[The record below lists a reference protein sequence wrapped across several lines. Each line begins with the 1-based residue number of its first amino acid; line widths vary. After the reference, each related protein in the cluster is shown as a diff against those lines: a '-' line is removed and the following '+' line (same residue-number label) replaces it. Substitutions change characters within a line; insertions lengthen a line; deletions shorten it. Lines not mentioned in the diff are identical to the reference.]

1 MFSATQAF
9 LLAYW
14 YIVVPVVALLFLLI
28 PIIVYWENVRY
39 WHMKVRMHTPL
50 LGRLRYWV
58 RHPGLQDEKTGFLGS
73 ENQLCGAYNHYYKDH
88 DKDPG
93 FFRKCQDYLAKI
105 NEDGRKEKS
114 VGIWALVITLM
125 LIEATA
131 FGYALAPFALTLAT
145 PDTALAGAFGIGL
158 VISIIGLA
166 LSEFSGRA
174 LYMNSVVTHILSF
187 GSMRRAGEEG
197 DMVRKDIV
205 MIDNTNVD
213 DHRPEYQQMLN
224 RVKVPKNGA
233 KPAKRFGILIAYAIF
248 IVGLAV
254 AAFWVRTE
262 TLNAQ
267 ESQLVANPPAA
278 TQSADDFPITGDMAA
293 LTTEANG
300 KSAQD
305 QIDALHRASLVTFA
319 VLSGLFIFIQA
330 TSTYMALIFGFAGTH
345 SRKAWEL
352 THRFANADEFMRYH
366 QSKARSIAVDAQQSL
381 GTLQGMMSSEF
392 HVSGNDHGNTENRKL
407 ARTFENYVQHER
419 VKAVGDNTSAFIRD
433 YVNGTVT
440 KARAAVDAGDN
451 ALARRIIEEASPTLS
466 RISSDDQ
473 NLGELKKQFDSL
485 REFFGPVPA
494 SSLHPAPVQIPSP
507 MVSAKADLVSESV
520 AAEPEPAQVL
530 VSVAAVSPVALVTPS
545 ATRFNH
551 HAWGDLTDYEVEDLD
566 FVAERVGADI
576 AQLLRARKL
585 QMLEKQVG

>member
-1 MFSATQAF
+1 MLSATQAF
-9 LLAYW
+9 LMAYW
-14 YIVVPVVALLFLLI
+14 YIVVPVIALLFLLI
-28 PIIVYWENVRY
+28 PIIVYWESVRY
-39 WHMKVRMHTPL
+39 WLMKVRIHTPL

-58 RHPGLQDEKTGFLGS
+58 KHPGLQDEKTGFLGS
-73 ENQLCGAYNHYYKDH
+73 EKELCGAYDHYYKDH
-88 DKDPG
+88 DKDPT

-105 NEDGRKEKS
+105 NEDGRREKS
-114 VGIWALVITLM
+114 AGIWALVITLM

-166 LSEFSGRA
+166 LSEFCGRA

-187 GSMRRAGEEG
+187 GSMRRSGEDG
-197 DMVRKDIV
+197 DMVRKDLV
-205 MIDNTNVD
+205 MIDNTHID
-213 DHRPEYQQMLN
+213 DSRPEYQQMLN

-233 KPAKRFGILIAYAIF
+233 KPAKRFGILIAYAVF
-248 IVGLAV
+248 ILGLAI

-278 TQSADDFPITGDMAA
+278 SQSTDDFPLTSDMAA
-293 LTTEANG
+293 LGTQADG

-319 VLSGLFIFIQA
+319 VLSGLFVFIQA

-419 VKAVGDNTSAFIRD
+419 IKAVGDNTTAFIRD
-433 YVNGTVT
+433 YINGAVSQ
-440 KARAAVDAGDN
+440 ARDAVQSGDT
-451 ALARRIIEEASPTLS
+451 AQARKIIEDASPTFA
-466 RISSDDQ
+466 RIRSDDQ
-473 NLGELKKQFDSL
+473 HLGSMKKQFDDL
-485 REFFGPVPA
+485 QALFGPSTTVGTAVTPRRA
-494 SSLHPAPVQIPSP
+494 PLLVVAPEPEVVSIAAMTVPVQALP
-507 MVSAKADLVSESV
+507 MT
-520 AAEPEPAQVL
+520 
-530 VSVAAVSPVALVTPS
+530 SPVPPTPTTTPTS
-545 ATRFNH
+545 IRFDHN
-551 HAWGDLTDYEVEDLD
+551 AWGDLTEYEVEDLD
-566 FVAERVGADI
+566 FVAERMGATM
-576 AQLLRARKL
+576 AQLQRARKL
-585 QMLEKQVG
+585 QLLEKKVGQ

>member
-9 LLAYW
+9 LMAYW

-28 PIIVYWENVRY
+28 PVIVYWENVRY
-39 WHMKVRMHTPL
+39 WLMKVRIHTPL

-58 RHPGLQDEKTGFLGS
+58 KHPGLQDEKTGFLGS

-114 VGIWALVITLM
+114 AGIWALVITLM

-213 DHRPEYQQMLN
+213 DARPEYQQMLN
-224 RVKVPKNGA
+224 RVKVPKDGA

-267 ESQLVANPPAA
+267 ESQLIANPPAA
-278 TQSADDFPITGDMAA
+278 SQSADDFPLTEDMAA
-293 LTTEANG
+293 LGSEASG

-352 THRFANADEFMRYH
+352 THRFANADDFMRYH

-381 GTLQGMMSSEF
+381 GALQGMMSSTF

-407 ARTFENYVQHER
+407 ARTFDNYVQHER
-419 VKAVGDNTSAFIRD
+419 MKAVGDNTSAFIRD

-440 KARAAVDAGDN
+440 KARAAVDAGDT

-466 RISSDDQ
+466 RISPDDQ
-473 NLGELKKQFDSL
+473 QLGELKKQFDSL
-485 REFFGPVPA
+485 QAFFGPAAAGTVVP
-494 SSLHPAPVQIPSP
+494 PAVQVPTPVVAVAAVVVPEP
-507 MVSAKADLVSESV
+507 VAV
-520 AAEPEPAQVL
+520 AAE
-530 VSVAAVSPVALVTPS
+530 AVPVRQLARMQRPPLASTTMPG
-545 ATRFNH
+545 AT
-551 HAWGDLTDYEVEDLD
+551 
-566 FVAERVGADI
+566 
-576 AQLLRARKL
+576 
-585 QMLEKQVG
+585 

>member
-9 LLAYW
+9 LLTYW
-14 YIVVPVVALLFLLI
+14 YIVVPIVTLLFLLI
-28 PIIVYWENVRY
+28 PIIVHWESVRY
-39 WHMKVRMHTPL
+39 WLMKVRIHAPL

-58 RHPGLQDEKTGFLGS
+58 KHPGLQDEKTGFLGS
-73 ENQLCGAYNHYYKDH
+73 EIELCGAYDHYYKDH
-88 DKDPG
+88 DKDPS

-105 NEDGRKEKS
+105 NEDGRREKS
-114 VGIWALVITLM
+114 AGIWALVIVLM

-187 GSMRRAGEEG
+187 NTMRQDGKAG
-197 DMVRKDIV
+197 DMVRTNLV
-205 MIDNTNVD
+205 MIDNTHID
-213 DHRPEYQQMLN
+213 DEIPAYQQMLN

-233 KPAKRFGILIAYAIF
+233 EPARRFGILVAYGFF

-267 ESQLVANPPAA
+267 ESQLIANPPVAS
-278 TQSADDFPITGDMAA
+278 QSTDDFPLTSDMAA
-293 LTTEANG
+293 LGAQADG

-352 THRFANADEFMRYH
+352 THRFANADEFVRYH
-366 QSKARSIAVDAQQSL
+366 QSKARSIAVDAQHSL
-381 GTLQGMMSSEF
+381 GTLQGMMSSTF
-392 HVSGNDHGNTENRKL
+392 HVSGEDHSNTKHRKL
-407 ARTFENYVQHER
+407 ARTFDNYVKHER
-419 VKAVGDNTSAFIRD
+419 LKAVGDNTAAFIRD
-433 YVNGTVT
+433 YINGAVT
-440 KARAAVDAGDN
+440 QARAAVQAGN
-451 ALARRIIEEASPTLS
+451 MSEARQIIEAASPTLS
-466 RISSDDQ
+466 AISATDEQLGDMKQQFSLLQALISSPAQGSLDASPLQ
-473 NLGELKKQFDSL
+473 APPVVAEL
-485 REFFGPVPA
+485 P
-494 SSLHPAPVQIPSP
+494 
-507 MVSAKADLVSESV
+507 SV
-520 AAEPEPAQVL
+520 ARPVEPEAQAQPA
-530 VSVAAVSPVALVTPS
+530 VATAPTAV
-545 ATRFNH
+545 RFDHN
-551 HAWGDLTDYEVEDLD
+551 AWGDLTEYEAEDLD
-566 FVAERVGADI
+566 FVAERVGANV
-576 AQLLRARKL
+576 AQLQRARKL
-585 QMLEKQVG
+585 QLLDKRVKQ

>member
-1 MFSATQAF
+1 MLSATQAF
-9 LLAYW
+9 LMAYW
-14 YIVVPVVALLFLLI
+14 YIVIPLVTLLFLLI
-28 PIIVYWENVRY
+28 PIIVHWESVRY
-39 WHMKVRMHTPL
+39 WLMKVRIHAPW

-73 ENQLCGAYNHYYKDH
+73 EKELCGAYDHYYKDH

-105 NEDGRKEKS
+105 NEDGRREKS
-114 VGIWALVITLM
+114 AGIWALVIVLM

-174 LYMNSVVTHILSF
+174 LYMNSVVTHLMSF
-187 GSMRRAGEEG
+187 GSMRRTGEDG
-197 DMVRKDIV
+197 DMVRKDLV
-205 MIDNTNVD
+205 MIDNTYID
-213 DHRPEYQQMLN
+213 DQRPEYQRMLN

-233 KPAKRFGILIAYAIF
+233 EPAKRFGILVAYAFF
-248 IVGLAV
+248 IMGLAV

-267 ESQLVANPPAA
+267 ESELVANPPVAS
-278 TQSADDFPITGDMAA
+278 QSTDDFPLTSDMAA
-293 LTTEANG
+293 LGSQADS

-330 TSTYMALIFGFAGTH
+330 TSTYLAMIFGFAGTH

-352 THRFANADEFMRYH
+352 THRFANADEFVRYH

-381 GTLQGMMSSEF
+381 GTLQGMMSSTF
-392 HVSGNDHGNTENRKL
+392 HVSGDDHGNTKHRKL
-407 ARTFENYVQHER
+407 ARTFDNYIKHDR
-419 VKAVGDNTSAFIRD
+419 LKAVGDNTTAFIRD
-433 YVNGTVT
+433 YINGAVT
-440 KARAAVDAGDN
+440 QARAAVQAGN
-451 ALARRIIEEASPTLS
+451 MGEARQIIEAASPTFS
-466 RISSDDQ
+466 RISADDEH
-473 NLGELKKQFDSL
+473 LGDMKQQFNAL
-485 REFFGPVPA
+485 QALFGPPA
-494 SSLHPAPVQIPSP
+494 QGGVDTQPVQAPLVVAEPLQVAGPAP
-507 MVSAKADLVSESV
+507 SE
-520 AAEPEPAQVL
+520 APAQAL
-530 VSVAAVSPVALVTPS
+530 AASATPPAAV
-545 ATRFNH
+545 RFDHN
-551 HAWGDLTDYEVEDLD
+551 AWGDLTEYELDDLD
-566 FVAERVGADI
+566 FVAERVGANV
-576 AQLLRARKL
+576 AQLHRARKL
-585 QMLEKQVG
+585 QLLEKRVKQ

>member
-9 LLAYW
+9 LMAYW

-28 PIIVYWENVRY
+28 PVIVYWENVRY
-39 WHMKVRMHTPL
+39 WLMKVRIHTPL
-50 LGRLRYWV
+50 LGRLHYWV
-58 RHPGLQDEKTGFLGS
+58 KHPGLQDEKTGFLGS

-114 VGIWALVITLM
+114 AGIWALVITLM

-213 DHRPEYQQMLN
+213 DARPEYQQMLN
-224 RVKVPKNGA
+224 RVKVPKDGA

-267 ESQLVANPPAA
+267 ESQLIANPPAA
-278 TQSADDFPITGDMAA
+278 SQSADDFPLTEDMAA
-293 LTTEANG
+293 LGSEASG

-352 THRFANADEFMRYH
+352 THRFANADDFMRYH

-381 GTLQGMMSSEF
+381 GALQGMMSSTF

-407 ARTFENYVQHER
+407 ARTFDNYVQHER
-419 VKAVGDNTSAFIRD
+419 MKAVGDNTSAFIRD

-440 KARAAVDAGDN
+440 KARAAVDAGDT

-466 RISSDDQ
+466 RISPDDQ
-473 NLGELKKQFDSL
+473 QLGELKKQFDSL
-485 REFFGPVPA
+485 QAFFGPATAGAVVP
-494 SSLHPAPVQIPSP
+494 PAVEVSTPVVAVAAVVVPEP
-507 MVSAKADLVSESV
+507 VAV
-520 AAEPEPAQVL
+520 AAEAVPVQ
-530 VSVAAVSPVALVTPS
+530 AAVAS
-545 ATRFNH
+545 APAAAPAAARFNH

-576 AQLLRARKL
+576 TQLLRARKL

>member
-14 YIVVPVVALLFLLI
+14 YIVMPVIALLFLLI
-28 PIIVYWENVRY
+28 PIIVYWADVRY
-39 WHMKVRMHTPL
+39 WLMKVRIHTPL
-50 LGRLRYWV
+50 VGRLNYWV
-58 RHPGLQDEKTGFLGS
+58 KHPGLQDEKTGFLGS

-114 VGIWALVITLM
+114 AGIWALVITLM

-248 IVGLAV
+248 IIGLAI

-267 ESQLVANPPAA
+267 ESQLIANPPAA
-278 TQSADDFPITGDMAA
+278 SQSADDFPMTADMAA
-293 LTTEANG
+293 LGTEANG

-352 THRFANADEFMRYH
+352 TRGFANADEFVRHH
-366 QSKARSIAVDAQQSL
+366 QSMARSIAVDAQQSL
-381 GTLQGMMSSEF
+381 GALQGMMSSAF

-407 ARTFENYVQHER
+407 ARTFDNYVQHER
-419 VKAVGDNTSAFIRD
+419 MKAVGDNTSAFIRD
-433 YVNGTVT
+433 YLNVSVN
-440 KARAAVDAGDN
+440 KARAALMAGDL
-451 ALARRIIEEASPTLS
+451 ALAGQIIEEASPIVS
-466 RISSDDQ
+466 SIRSDDQ
-473 NLGELKKQFDSL
+473 NLGELKAQFDLIRLSSKTAAATD
-485 REFFGPVPA
+485 FAQAIAQPAKPVVAAQPVITPEPA
-494 SSLHPAPVQIPSP
+494 AVVADPAPVQTPPAVAPTAS
-507 MVSAKADLVSESV
+507 SAA
-520 AAEPEPAQVL
+520 PA
-530 VSVAAVSPVALVTPS
+530 

-566 FVAERVGADI
+566 FVAERLGADI
-576 AQLLRARKL
+576 TQLLRARKL
-585 QMLEKQVG
+585 QMLEKQVN